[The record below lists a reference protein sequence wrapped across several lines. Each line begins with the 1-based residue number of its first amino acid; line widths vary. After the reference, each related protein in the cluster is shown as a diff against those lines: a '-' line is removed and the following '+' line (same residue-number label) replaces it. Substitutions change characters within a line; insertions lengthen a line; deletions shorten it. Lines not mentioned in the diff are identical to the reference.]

1 LIGHRLRADT
11 LIYKKKPE
19 RLILCGVMW
28 DSCKNHD
35 SDQEGLSGEENLA
48 EEEPQEQCST

>member
-1 LIGHRLRADT
+1 
-11 LIYKKKPE
+11 
-19 RLILCGVMW
+19 MW